1 MENIDIQ
8 KLQKLKDNLPFFASN
23 FLIIKTK
30 NKGLIP
36 FKFSNIQIDAH
47 FKIQERKKLGK
58 PCKIVFLKSR
68 QVGMSTLTEARF
80 FSNILFRK
88 AKNAF
93 VLADKSDSAKNI
105 FAMTKR
111 YYDNLP
117 EGLKIPLIKDST
129 EELALSTDS
138 SFRVGTAGSKSVGRS
153 MTINYFHGSE
163 VAFWSNANDIVSG
176 MLQTIPDNPESELIL
191 ESTANGT
198 SGDGAYFYNLVQSG
212 LEKNSDYLTLF
223 YAWYQQNEY
232 RRGVNKK
239 GSDIFLQ
246 GGCIEPI
253 KWNDEEL
260 FLKRVYNLDDEQLA
274 WRRAKLEGDFKGR
287 EYLFKQEYP
296 SSIQEAFVT
305 TSNALVPLNF
315 IELARKNR
323 GLTSAGL
330 PIIIGV
336 DPARSSDRTIITIR
350 QGRVIKQFY
359 KFEKMNNV
367 KLAGIILRLIQ
378 AVNPARVFIDYGHG
392 TGAYDVLVSQ
402 GAGSVVE
409 LVQFGSGAYDNKKYA
424 NRRAEMYDNMRSWF
438 LQDGGVYIQHQEYI
452 EEFVRDISIIPDLKV
467 SDSTGRFSLEK
478 KEKIVQ
484 GTEIHSTDF
493 ADSLALTFASPVQN
507 IILPNCQ
514 NQIRTVNQNWQQRL

>member
-1 MENIDIQ
+1 MNEVDIS
-8 KLQKLKDNLPFFASN
+8 KLQKLKDNLPYFAKN
-23 FLIIKTK
+23 FLKIKTK
-30 NKGLIP
+30 NQGIIP
-36 FKFSNIQIDAH
+36 FEFTNIQYDAH
-47 FKIQERKKLGK
+47 CKIQERKKLGK

-68 QVGMSTLTEARF
+68 QVGMSTMTEARF

-93 VLADKSDSAKNI
+93 VLADKSDSARNI
-105 FAMTKR
+105 FSMTKR

-117 EGLKIPLIKDST
+117 EGLKIPLVKDST
-129 EELALSTDS
+129 EELAFVTDS
-138 SFRVGTAGSKSVGRS
+138 SFRVGTAGSRSVGRS

-163 VAFWSNANDIVSG
+163 VAFWDNANDIVSG

-198 SGDGAYFYNLVQSG
+198 SGQGAYFYNLVQSG

-223 YAWYQQNEY
+223 YAWFQQNEY
-232 RRGVNKK
+232 RRNIV
-239 GSDIFLQ
+239 
-246 GGCIEPI
+246 EPI

-260 FLKRVYNLDDEQLA
+260 MLKRIYDLDDEQLA

-296 SSIQEAFVT
+296 STIQEAFVT

-315 IELARKNR
+315 IELARKNS
-323 GLTSAGL
+323 GLSSAGM
-330 PIIIGV
+330 PIVIGV

-350 QGRVIKQFY
+350 QGRVVKKFY
-359 KFEKMNNV
+359 KFEKMDNV
-367 KLAGIILRLIQ
+367 RLAGIILRLIQ
-378 AVNPARVFIDYGHG
+378 TTNPARVFIDYGHG
-392 TGAYDVLVSQ
+392 TGAYDILINQ
-402 GAGSVVE
+402 GVGGIVE

-424 NRRAEMYDNMRSWF
+424 NRRAEMYDKMRSWF
-438 LQDGGVYIQHQEYI
+438 MQDGGVFIKDQEFI
-452 EEFVRDISIIPDLKV
+452 DEFVRDISIIPDLKV

-478 KEKIVQ
+478 KENIVK

-493 ADSLALTFASPVQN
+493 ADSLALTFASPVAN
-507 IILPNCQ
+507 
-514 NQIRTVNQNWQQRL
+514 VNKELGNSIEIKTINKNWQQRL

>member
-1 MENIDIQ
+1 MSNEIDIE

-23 FLIIKTK
+23 FLKIKTK
-30 NKGLIP
+30 NQGTIN
-36 FKFSNIQIDAH
+36 FNFSNIQFDAH
-47 FKIQERKKLGK
+47 CKIQERKKQGK

-68 QVGMSTLTEARF
+68 QVGMSTMTEARF

-88 AKNAF
+88 SKNAF

-129 EELALSTDS
+129 EELALATDS

-212 LEKNSDYLTLF
+212 LEHTSDYMTLF

-232 RRGVNKK
+232 RRK
-239 GSDIFLQ
+239 I
-246 GGCIEPI
+246 IEPI
-253 KWNDEEL
+253 KWTDEEL
-260 FLKRVYNLDDEQLA
+260 MLKRIYSLDDEQLA

-296 SSIQEAFVT
+296 SSIQEAFIT

-315 IELARKNR
+315 IELARKNS
-323 GLTSAGL
+323 GINSSGM
-330 PIIIGV
+330 PVVIGV

-350 QGRVIKQFY
+350 QGRIIKQFY
-359 KFEKMNNV
+359 KFEKMDNV
-367 KLAGIILRLIQ
+367 RLAGIILRLIQ
-378 AVNPARVFIDYGHG
+378 AVKPARVFIDYGHG
-392 TGAYDVLVSQ
+392 TGAYDILVNQ
-402 GAGSVVE
+402 GVGGIVE
-409 LVQFGSGAYDNKKYA
+409 LVQFGSGAYDSKKYA
-424 NRRAEMYDNMRSWF
+424 NRRAEMYDKMRTWF
-438 LQDGGVYIQHQEYI
+438 MQDGGVYIQHQEYI
-452 EEFVRDISIIPDLKV
+452 DEFVRDISIIPDLKV

-478 KEKIVQ
+478 KENIVK

-493 ADSLALTFASPVQN
+493 ADSLALTFASPVQAVN
-507 IILPNCQ
+507 TEFNNTI
-514 NQIRTVNQNWQQRL
+514 QIQTVNKNWQQRL

>member
-30 NKGLIP
+30 NKGLIS

-68 QVGMSTLTEARF
+68 QVGLSTLTEARF

-117 EGLKIPLIKDST
+117 EGLKIPLLKDST
-129 EELALSTDS
+129 EELALTTDS

-163 VAFWSNANDIVSG
+163 VAFWSNANEIVSG

-232 RRGVNKK
+232 RRKV
-239 GSDIFLQ
+239 
-246 GGCIEPI
+246 IEPI

-330 PIIIGV
+330 PIVIGV

-359 KFEKMNNV
+359 KFEKMDNV
-367 KLAGIILRLIQ
+367 RLAGIILRLIQ

-392 TGAYDVLVSQ
+392 TGAYDILVSQ

-409 LVQFGSGAYDNKKYA
+409 LVQFGSAAYDNKKYA

-507 IILPNCQ
+507 IILPNCR
-514 NQIRTVNQNWQQRL
+514 NQIRTVNQNWQERL

>member
-1 MENIDIQ
+1 MNEKVDIQ
-8 KLQKLKDNLPFFASN
+8 KLQKLKDNLPYFASK
-23 FLIIKTK
+23 FLKIKTK
-30 NKGLIP
+30 NQGIIN
-36 FKFSNIQIDAH
+36 FNFTNIQIDAH
-47 FKIQERKKLGK
+47 LKIQERKRLGK

-68 QVGMSTLTEARF
+68 QVGMSTMTEARF

-117 EGLKIPLIKDST
+117 DGLKIPLIKDST
-129 EELALSTDS
+129 EELALQTDS

-163 VAFWSNANDIVSG
+163 VAFWSNANEIVSG

-198 SGDGAYFYNLVQSG
+198 SGEGAYFYNLVQSG

-232 RRGVNKK
+232 RRK
-239 GSDIFLQ
+239 I
-246 GGCIEPI
+246 IEPI
-253 KWNDEEL
+253 KWNEEEL
-260 FLKRVYNLDDEQLA
+260 FLKRIYNLDEEQLA

-305 TSNALVPLNF
+305 TSNALIPLNF
-315 IELARKNR
+315 IELSRKNR
-323 GLTSAGL
+323 GISSAGM
-330 PIIIGV
+330 PVVIGV

-350 QGRVIKQFY
+350 QGRVIKKFY
-359 KFEKMNNV
+359 KFEKMDNV
-367 KLAGIILRLIQ
+367 RLAGIILRLIQ
-378 AVNPARVFIDYGHG
+378 AIKPARVFIDYGHG
-392 TGAYDVLVSQ
+392 TGAYDIIVSQ
-402 GAGSVVE
+402 GAGSVIE
-409 LVQFGSGAYDNKKYA
+409 LVQFGSSAYDNKKYA
-424 NRRAEMYDNMRSWF
+424 NRRAEMYDKMRSWYM
-438 LQDGGVYIQHQEYI
+438 QEGGVQIQDQEYI

-478 KEKIVQ
+478 KENIVK

-493 ADSLALTFASPVQN
+493 ADSLALTFASPVQAISYEFGN
-507 IILPNCQ
+507 PVQ
-514 NQIRTVNQNWQQRL
+514 VQTVNRNWQQRL